1 MGLKKQGLVVGAT
14 ALLTVAVALAGAELH
29 PSKSWAGF
37 RQSPKELVDE
47 VWQVIDREY
56 VDATFNGQDW
66 RAVRREFLSK
76 TYTTPDQAY
85 TAAREM
91 LEKLNDPYTR
101 FMDPEQFRSMQI
113 ETSGELTGV
122 GITITQDEKTK
133 DITVVSPVEGSPAAE
148 AGILAKDI
156 ILKIDNKP
164 TKGMDLNEAVGM
176 IRGQVNTKV
185 TLTIKRGNETFD
197 RVLTRARIEIHP
209 VKASIRQTPN
219 GPIGYIRLVQ
229 FSSNAAGEMRN
240 AIREQEKQG
249 VTGFI
254 LDLRSNPGG
263 LLFSSAEIARMFLPQ
278 GTIVSTINRQ
288 GEADRL
294 RAGRGFLTDK
304 PLVVLIDGG
313 SASASEILAGALQD
327 NKRAVLVGTKS
338 FGKGLVQSVQPV
350 GEGSGMAVTIA
361 KYYTPS
367 GRDINKKGIEPDV
380 EVKITEAQ
388 RESLTRDDIATPKDP
403 QYAKAL
409 SILNQEVLAQ
419 QKQAQ
424 KPAPASSTP

>member
-14 ALLTVAVALAGAELH
+14 ALLTTAVALTGAGLH
-29 PSKSWAGF
+29 GSKSWAGF
-37 RQSPKELVDE
+37 RESPKELVDE

-56 VDATFNGQDW
+56 VDATFNGLDW

-76 TYTTPDQAY
+76 NYTTPDQAY

-122 GITITQDEKTK
+122 GITITQDEKSK
-133 DITVVSPVEGSPAAE
+133 EITVVSPVEGSPAAE
-148 AGILAKDI
+148 AGILPNDI
-156 ILKIDNKP
+156 IVKIDGTP
-164 TKGMDLNEAVGM
+164 AKGMDINEAVGL
-176 IRGQVNTKV
+176 IRGQINTKV
-185 TLTIKRGNETFD
+185 TLTVKRGKETFD
-197 RVLTRARIEIHP
+197 VVLTRARIEIHP
-209 VKASIRQTPN
+209 VKASVKDTPN
-219 GPIGYIRLVQ
+219 GKVGYIRLVQ
-229 FSSNAAGEMRN
+229 FSSNAAAEMRA
-240 AIREQEKQG
+240 AIRQQEEEG

-278 GTIVSTINRQ
+278 GTIVSTVNRQ

-327 NKRAVLVGTKS
+327 NQRAVLVGTKS
-338 FGKGLVQSVQPV
+338 FGKGLVQSVQPL
-350 GEGSGMAVTIA
+350 GNGSGIAVTIA
-361 KYYTPS
+361 KYFTPN

-380 EVKITEAQ
+380 EVTLTEAQ
-388 RESLTRDDIATPKDP
+388 RETLTRDDIATLKDP
-403 QYAKAL
+403 QFAKAL
-409 SILNQEVLAQ
+409 EILNEKVLAQ
-419 QKQAQ
+419 KQSAAAV
-424 KPAPASSTP
+424 K